1 MPADVTMTTKT
12 QSALLLAASIAGVAG
27 GRLSTP
33 ETIVTTIIEDPLGA
47 WHYADLPVVVCTA
60 KDGENIAR
68 VVVRPDIIT
77 ASEQRV
83 FVPEFRDYA
92 AEWME
97 CHDTAMQVAGSTYPA
112 QDVCYRRDSV
122 GKITIDIEGRDVGV
136 ASEFPT
142 CHIEAFRS
150 VLTSHPIVNGVPQ

>member
-1 MPADVTMTTKT
+1 MVVSKPHNLKKTKT
-12 QSALLLAASIAGVAG
+12 AAAIVVAFAAGAVG
-27 GRLSTP
+27 GRAAIPDLSDAS
-33 ETIVTTIIEDPLGA
+33 DPLGG

-77 ASEQRV
+77 TSEQRV

-122 GKITIDIEGRDVGV
+122 GKFTIDIEGRDVGV